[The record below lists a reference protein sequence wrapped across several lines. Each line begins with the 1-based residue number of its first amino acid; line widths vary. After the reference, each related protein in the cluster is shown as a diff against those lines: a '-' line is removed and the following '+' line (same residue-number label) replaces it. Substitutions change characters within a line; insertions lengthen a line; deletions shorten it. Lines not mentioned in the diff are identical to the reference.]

1 MMREQNPKPNRLIFY
16 VVARRPSQAKT
27 QIPNTNS
34 QEASKAS
41 HASWWK
47 RMERLGLILGVS
59 GISITSLIAGIGE
72 IQRKLQAVETMQE
85 NLEQHE
91 KRLNDLEKK
100 NHEQSNQLN
109 YIEGKIEQPRPLR
122 QSPTPSEIILSSEK
136 PLSNEFQ
143 APRPK
148 PQTTNTNEQQ
158 SPEPTP
164 QTQDTRAPLH
174 VIDKLNMTITYA
186 YRKALR
192 ANPNLAGR
200 LWVKCIMDE
209 EGNLSNSEVIALDRE
224 IEEVAANVRDK
235 VQRWHFPNT
244 VTGLE
249 EGEYQKT
256 YFLTPSSF

>member
-1 MMREQNPKPNRLIFY
+1 MMREQNPKPDRLIFY

-27 QIPNTNS
+27 QVPNANA
-34 QEASKAS
+34 QAAREAS
-41 HASWWK
+41 HTSWWK

-59 GISITSLIAGIGE
+59 GISLTSLIAGIGE
-72 IQRKLQAVETMQE
+72 IQRKLQAVETMQQD
-85 NLEQHE
+85 LEQHE

-100 NHEQSNQLN
+100 NDAQFNKLN
-109 YIEGKIEQPRPLR
+109 YIEGKLEEPRPMR
-122 QSPTPSEIILSSEK
+122 PSPMPSEVILSSEE
-136 PLSNEFQ
+136 PLPN
-143 APRPK
+143 R
-148 PQTTNTNEQQ
+148 PQTPDPKSQSTNKGQRQ
-158 SPEPTP
+158 SPEHTH
-164 QTQDTRAPLH
+164 QTQDPRAPLH

-192 ANPNLAGR
+192 TNPNLAGR

-235 VQRWHFPNT
+235 VQRWNFPNT

-256 YFLTPSSF
+256 YFLTPSGF